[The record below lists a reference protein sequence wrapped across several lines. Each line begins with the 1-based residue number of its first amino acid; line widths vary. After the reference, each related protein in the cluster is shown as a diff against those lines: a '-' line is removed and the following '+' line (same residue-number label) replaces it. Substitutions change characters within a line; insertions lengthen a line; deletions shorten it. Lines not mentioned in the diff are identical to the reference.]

1 MKVGVATG
9 DWVEGA
15 VLENG
20 DQILGGSGWIRL
32 GQYLP
37 HSELDPII
45 GELAWQRD
53 ERIFGVRTWDGVE
66 HFDCDII
73 VMQRWM
79 NITIPWYI
87 PEAQANGQI
96 ILNDLDDWYWG
107 LNESNLA
114 FFESHP
120 KVNSDENID
129 HYKKTLVKSDGVIVS
144 TQYLADR
151 VSTFIPADRIHLLE
165 NHVEIDKFTP
175 RVHTE
180 SEKPV
185 IGWVG
190 STAHRDR
197 DLSILKSAYKL
208 AGDKFGYHHSGH
220 VGWHPH
226 FYDEVGMGKD
236 DVTILLPVPPH
247 KLGEL
252 FVFDIGV
259 VPLNITPF
267 NQAKSWIKGLEYAAA
282 GIPFIASPSDEYKR
296 LQGYYGIGRIAKNPK
311 EWKKHLNALRDPDVR
326 NAEAADNLEYL
337 KPLDV
342 KIGAKEWDDSV
353 RSFV

>member
-1 MKVGVATG
+1 MKVGIATG

-37 HSELDPII
+37 HTELDPVI
-45 GELAWQRD
+45 GELTWSP
-53 ERIFGVRTWDGVE
+53 EWEIFGVRSWDKVE

-73 VMQRWM
+73 IMQRWM
-79 NITIPWYI
+79 HHTIPERI
-87 PEAQANGQI
+87 KMAQSYGQI
-96 ILNDLDDWYWG
+96 ILNDIDDWYWG

-114 FFESHP
+114 FVESHP
-120 KVNSDENID
+120 KVKPDENIN
-129 HYKKTLVKSDGVIVS
+129 HYRKTLIKSDGVITS
-144 TQYLADR
+144 TKYLADKLSSF
-151 VSTFIPADRIHLLE
+151 VPAKNIHLLD

-180 SEKPV
+180 SELPV

-197 DLSILKSAYKL
+197 DLAILKSAYRMT
-208 AGDKFGYHHSGH
+208 GDKFGYHHSGH
-220 VGWHPH
+220 IGWHPH

-236 DVTILLPVPPH
+236 DVTILVPVPPH

-252 FVFDIGV
+252 YVFDIGV

-282 GIPFIASPSDEYKR
+282 GIPFVASPSDEYKR
-296 LQGYYGIGRIAKNPK
+296 LQSEYGVGRLAKNPNA
-311 EWKKHLNALRDPDVR
+311 WKKHLNALRDPDVR
-326 NAEAADNLEYL
+326 NEEAAANLEAIQ
-337 KPLDV
+337 PLDV
-342 KIGAKEWDDSV
+342 KVGAKKWDDIV
-353 RSFV
+353 RSFM